1 MTMQISR
8 DHRAAR
14 NQASIDLADTGAS
27 PSVIELYDAQGGNL
41 IAVRTLGKPCG
52 VINAEGRIVLQP
64 SIANDMVQLTGKPTF
79 AIWRSGAGAS
89 IAGDAVTDQNGSGPF
104 KVMGTSLGEDGLP
117 TGMLYQG
124 GVVVLTS
131 PMVLG

>member
-14 NQASIDLADTGAS
+14 NQASIDLADAGNG

-41 IAVRTLGKPCG
+41 LAVRTLDKPCG

-64 SIANDMVQLTGKPTF
+64 SLANDMVQITGKPTF
-79 AIWRSGAGAS
+79 AVWRSGAGAA
-89 IAGDAVTDQNGSGPF
+89 IALDAVTDQLGSGPF
-104 KVMGTSLGEDGLP
+104 KLEGTSIGEDGLP
-117 TGMLYQG
+117 TGMIYQG
-124 GVVVLTS
+124 GVVALTS
-131 PMVLG
+131 PMLVG

>member
-1 MTMQISR
+1 MTMQITR

-14 NQASIDLADTGAS
+14 NQASIDIADDGAG
-27 PSVIELYDAQGGNL
+27 PAVIELYDAQGGNL
-41 IAVRTLGKPCG
+41 IAVRTLAKPCG
-52 VINAEGRIVLQP
+52 VINTEGRIVLQP
-64 SIANDMVQLTGKPTF
+64 ALVNDMVQLTGKPTF
-79 AIWRSGAGAS
+79 AIWRSGAGAA
-89 IAGDAVTDQNGSGPF
+89 IASDAVTDQNGSGPF
-104 KVMGTSLGEDGLP
+104 KLEGTSIGEDGQP